1 MPSSIFGNKPTP
13 GGMANPMQLLQMLK
27 NKDPQELMHYMMDT
41 NPQFAQFYEQHK
53 GKPIEEVAKQY
64 GIDPNEITKMI
75 R

>member
-1 MPSSIFGNKPTP
+1 M
-13 GGMANPMQLLQMLK
+13 GGMQNLSRIVNMFRNRDL
-27 NKDPQELMHYMMDT
+27 QELMHYMMDT